1 MNGDLNIQFTHN
13 KMDTK
18 DKINITFLNLAAQSP
33 SLELNLAFSE
43 KIHLENKRQ
52 KHILF
57 MCDRALKSCSVN
69 IFNDRNICNICRFKA
84 KKGFKEF
91 KRRNPNSQLIKISRS
106 DLSSKNFDSKI
117 IDKTNEKEFL
127 LGVHSTIGSQ
137 LRLENMDLLNRKWKK
152 VKSRMLESSYGLYN
166 YFHRFFSEYQ
176 TENFVIF
183 NGRLS
188 CSRPLIEIA
197 KKHSVNYHLFD
208 AALNGKVPMYS
219 TNEMFHSIEFEKRNS
234 FITYLKW
241 FKESRDLAERYF
253 LSKINRVPINDVAYT
268 KNQISGHIDK
278 HIIEMKKPIIS
289 IFVSSDDEYR
299 FIGSDWSQYTIFD
312 QIDSIRELF
321 NSKLSK
327 HYDFVVKMHPNQK
340 NIHKSTMER
349 YKELGKELSVLLPE
363 SYTDSYALIKKSEL
377 IINFCS
383 SIALEANYM
392 RKPVVQ
398 IGPSSFMR
406 FMIANIVESIDEAVD
421 LIYNKE
427 YKVMPKR
434 GSIISFTYYM
444 KPSFKLPAYNFLED
458 GVYAYGGKSCR
469 APLYLRLIA
478 VPAKIYVHW
487 IKGNKE
493 ILSNFTMYFT
503 NLIFGQTRVK

>member
-1 MNGDLNIQFTHN
+1 MEQEKL
-13 KMDTK
+13 
-18 DKINITFLNLAAQSP
+18 NITFLNLAAQSP

-43 KIHLENKRQ
+43 KIHKENNRE
-52 KHILF
+52 KHVLF

-69 IFNDRNICNICRFKA
+69 VFNKKSICNICRHKA

-91 KRRNPNSQLIKISRS
+91 NKRNPNSQLIKISRS
-106 DLSSKNFDSKI
+106 DLSKNKI
-117 IDKTNEKEFL
+117 DFKIFNKNIEKEFL

-137 LRLENMDLLNRKWKK
+137 LRLENMDLLNKKWKK
-152 VKSRMLESSYGLYN
+152 VEKGMLQSSYGLFS
-166 YFHRFFSEYQ
+166 YFHNFFSNNR
-176 TENFVIF
+176 TNNFVIF

-188 CSRPLIEIA
+188 CARPLIEVS

-241 FKESRDLAERYF
+241 FKESRDLAQQYF

-268 KNQISGHIDK
+268 KNQVSGHIDK
-278 HIIEMKKPIIS
+278 HIMALKKPIIS

-299 FIGSDWSQYTIFD
+299 FIGSDWSQYKILD
-312 QIDSIRELF
+312 QIDSIRKLVK
-321 NSKLSK
+321 SKLSDQ
-327 HYDFVVKMHPNQK
+327 YDFVVKMHPNQK
-340 NIHKSTMER
+340 NIHESTMNR
-349 YKELGKELSVLLPE
+349 YKELGKVVDVLLPE
-363 SYTDSYALIKKSEL
+363 SFTDSYALIKKSKL

-398 IGPSSFMR
+398 IGPSSFMK
-406 FMIANIVESIDEAVD
+406 FLIANIVFTTEEAID
-421 LIYNKE
+421 LIHNNK
-427 YKVMPKR
+427 YKVMPIR

-444 KPSFKLPAYNFLED
+444 KPSFELQAYKFLDD
-458 GVYAYGGKSCR
+458 GVYTYGGKSCR
-469 APLYLRLIA
+469 APLYLRLLA
-478 VPAKIYVHW
+478 VPAKLYVHI

-493 ILSNFTMYFT
+493 ILYNFNMYLK